1 MIINGFVPS
10 DKVFE
15 SNFGTENKTKETSN
29 GSSFAETLKN
39 SLDDI
44 NTQQVNAD
52 NLSNSFIKG
61 DDVDVADVML
71 AGEEAKVSLQYAVQ
85 VRNKLVDAYQEIMRM
100 QL

>member
-10 DKVFE
+10 DKVFQ